1 MTETRG
7 TPAGSSAAES
17 LTDWLSARSDA
28 ELTELLRLRPDLA
41 VPPPS
46 TMVVLSGRA
55 QQRASVSRAADELD
69 TLDFGLLELLALAGA
84 EETPMTRAELNTAI
98 AERALTG
105 KGKVTKK
112 AVDKSLAKM
121 RESAL
126 IWGVDPISVVPAVIG
141 MIPWRV
147 GEPSSLPRR

>member
-1 MTETRG
+1 
-7 TPAGSSAAES
+7 
-17 LTDWLSARSDA
+17 
-28 ELTELLRLRPDLA
+28 
-41 VPPPS
+41 
-46 TMVVLSGRA
+46 MVVLSGRA

-84 EETPMTRAELNTAI
+84 EETPMTRAELNSAI

-112 AVDKSLAKM
+112 AVDKSLSKM
-121 RESAL
+121 RASAL

-141 MIPWRV
+141 
-147 GEPSSLPRR
+147 